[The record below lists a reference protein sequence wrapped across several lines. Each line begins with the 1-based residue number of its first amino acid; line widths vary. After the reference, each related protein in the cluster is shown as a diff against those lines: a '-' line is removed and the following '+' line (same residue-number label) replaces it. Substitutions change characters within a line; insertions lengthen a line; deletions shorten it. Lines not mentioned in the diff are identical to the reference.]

1 MFMSNALKLNLSKK
15 MVVALKDGYFTE
27 EKEDKGPDVQKLVL
41 DQAFNK
47 GFEEGEKSV
56 LLKYE
61 TEYSEKLLTRIEYFQ
76 NIISSIDKRLVSMD
90 IEFENLV
97 INLSCMIA
105 EKIIKREIDKD
116 SIIPANLKESVKK
129 VLGAN
134 NVIIKVNP
142 SDYTEIIKESK
153 SLLLEDSFSKVQFV
167 EEIRIERGGCFIET
181 EIGNVDA
188 RISSQFSEIKKNL
201 EFAIRE

>member
-1 MFMSNALKLNLSKK
+1 MSNALKLNLSKK